1 MKPIFITIIIVAALV
16 AVSPYSLN
24 AQIPEQLY
32 QKGLM
37 KEEGEGALQDA
48 INLFNQVADNLKA
61 DKSLQAK
68 ALLHVGLCYE
78 KLGMKE
84 ATKAYQRLVS
94 SFPSQKN
101 EVAVARERLSRL
113 IPVSDKVAAAPLV
126 PEFTKIKIP
135 TRLLPSVKLSPDGK
149 FLAHIADNKLWVT
162 PLTGNVGPGFPGK
175 PVQLNTGDV
184 EVEWSG
190 LAWSGDGKW
199 IAFNENP
206 PQRRRDGDTIPGE
219 IIQGIYIV
227 PSGGGEP
234 KKIIEN
240 YRDTRVVNYRISL
253 SPDGK
258 TLAHTSVENKEQHI
272 YLTTVDG
279 GSSNKLA
286 EMQARLQARSGRLT
300 VNA

>member
-1 MKPIFITIIIVAALV
+1 
-16 AVSPYSLN
+16 
-24 AQIPEQLY
+24 
-32 QKGLM
+32 
-37 KEEGEGALQDA
+37 
-48 INLFNQVADNLKA
+48 
-61 DKSLQAK
+61 
-68 ALLHVGLCYE
+68 
-78 KLGMKE
+78 
-84 ATKAYQRLVS
+84 
-94 SFPSQKN
+94 
-101 EVAVARERLSRL
+101 
-113 IPVSDKVAAAPLV
+113 VAAAPLV

-286 EMQARLQARSGRLT
+286 EMQAREPSFSPDGKMIAFVQDKDLGRGEGELGLYIVPATGGTPCLLAQAGSNCLI
-300 VNA
+300 